1 MMIEITI
8 GAAIGALLFRM
19 RGAALFQRITGRGKT
34 TGDAVY
40 AVGLA
45 SVVLPDWWQA
55 LALAVALWL
64 GGRLGWWRTLTL
76 GRNPADGPVLQQWA
90 LHTARGV
97 LWTLPAA
104 AVAWWWG
111 AAPWALLLA
120 GLACAPAYE
129 AGWRLHVRGG
139 LGGTE
144 WGECFFGAAI
154 GAALVLTFQG
164 A

>member
-1 MMIEITI
+1 MMIELPI
-8 GAAIGALLFRM
+8 GAVVGALLFRM
-19 RGAALFQRITGRGKT
+19 RGAALFRRIIGRGKT

-45 SVVLPDWWQA
+45 AVALPDWWQV
-55 LALAVALWL
+55 LALVVALWL
-64 GGRLGWWRTLTL
+64 GGRLGWWRSLTL
-76 GRNPADGPVLQQWA
+76 GRNPADGPVWQQWA

-104 AVAWWWG
+104 VVAWWWG
-111 AAPWALLLA
+111 ASPWPLLLA

-129 AGWRLHVRGG
+129 AGWRLDGRFG

-154 GAALVLTFQG
+154 GAALVFTF
-164 A
+164 

>member
-1 MMIEITI
+1 MMIEAPI
-8 GAAIGALLFRM
+8 GAAVGALLFRM

-40 AVGLA
+40 AAGLA
-45 SVVLPDWWQA
+45 AIAMPGWWQA

-76 GRNPADGPVLQQWA
+76 GRNPEDGPVWQQWL

-97 LWTLPAA
+97 LWTAPAA
-104 AVAWWWG
+104 ALAWWLG
-111 AAPWALLLA
+111 CSPFALLLA
-120 GLACAPAYE
+120 GLLCAPAYE
-129 AGWRLHVRGG
+129 AGWRLDGRGG

-154 GAALVLTFQG
+154 GLALVFTF
-164 A
+164 